1 MTWVVG
7 VPVPF
12 GYSIGCADIRVTFK
26 DGTEKDCLQ
35 KIYQV
40 GPVVCA
46 AFAGSIR
53 IGFAMLLRI
62 SQLLND
68 VEPGVAWDLDQ
79 VAQWWPDDALEV
91 WGQMPE
97 NEQRLGSEFMLFGA
111 HPQEGNPW
119 PKPCVYTFKSPDF
132 VPKAIT
138 GRISACSL
146 GKGAMIKTYCEPV
159 EELWNG
165 TEDIMRLETGLPGG
179 IAIGMIHMITDKL
192 LALPI
197 KGISPHMHMLLAF
210 RGHVKAT
217 NNDIKYFKK
226 DGSMEL
232 EPVLVMPPVFDN
244 YASFLRASGGAAHA
258 AEATG

>member
-12 GYSIGCADIRVTFK
+12 GHSIGCADIRVTFK

-62 SQLLND
+62 SRLLND
-68 VEPGVAWDLDQ
+68 VEPGEAWGLDQ
-79 VAQWWPDDALEV
+79 VAQWWPADALEV
-91 WGQMPE
+91 WSRMPDK
-97 NEQRLGSEFMLFGA
+97 EQRLGSEFMLFGA
-111 HPQEGNPW
+111 HPPEGNPW
-119 PKPCVYTFKSPDF
+119 PKPYVYTFKAPDF
-132 VPKAIT
+132 VPKAVT
-138 GRISACSL
+138 GRIAACSL

-159 EELWNG
+159 EHLWSS
-165 TEDIMRLETGLPGG
+165 TEDIMQLEAGHPGG
-179 IAIGMIHMITDKL
+179 IASGMIRIITDKL

-197 KGISPHMHMLLAF
+197 KGISPHMAYAGGLSRPHQSGERRYQVLQE
-210 RGHVKAT
+210 RR
-217 NNDIKYFKK
+217 
-226 DGSMEL
+226 SMEL
-232 EPVLVMPPVFDN
+232 EPVLVMPPVFSN
-244 YASFLRASGGAAHA
+244 YASFLRASGGAARA